1 MINIDL
7 LIDKIKYFYNLSVE
21 TENSPLNDLTKP
33 INLTELIDL
42 TKPINLTK
50 PIEIHHAICAILD
63 LYPEDA
69 EKYIE
74 RSYDYVNNKEKY
86 ADKLDKMPNN
96 DHIFKIVRL
105 VNLGRGTEELM
116 FFLFGLFL

>member
-21 TENSPLNDLTKP
+21 TENSQLNYLTKP
-33 INLTELIDL
+33 IDL